1 MPPRYVATAP
11 WTDATLAA
19 LNNTTPPADGVKLRK
34 MDGSGVS
41 GWLGEFWDVD
51 VNIYINRY

>member
-51 VNIYINRY
+51 VNIYI